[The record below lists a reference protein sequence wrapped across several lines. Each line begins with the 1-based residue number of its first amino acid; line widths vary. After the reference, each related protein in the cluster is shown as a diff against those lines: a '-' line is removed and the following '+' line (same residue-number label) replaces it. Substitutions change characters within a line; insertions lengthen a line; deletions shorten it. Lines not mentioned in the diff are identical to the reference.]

1 MHAYIRIGCSVIQS
15 NVRREGV
22 LNANVGH
29 EEETSTKNEN
39 ETRKEK
45 ISILRQLKTAK
56 SSFLIAL

>member
-1 MHAYIRIGCSVIQS
+1 MHAYIRIGCAVIQS

-29 EEETSTKNEN
+29 EETSTKNVK